1 MQGAYPRNQQVPAYH
16 AIHVFMHAV
25 SANPTCQLWLNT
37 VSIDDKVSPKRS
49 LQVLYRDFIASE
61 GRRLGN
67 DRSHQPQHYHDG
79 PATHKSADCYLNP
92 KNKVK
97 GRGKGKRGGKKPE
110 SANPAAAANAA
121 SKGDDNLW
129 VSATHVDLSASASS
143 SASSEPRFRVTD
155 SNGTT
160 HDLHDYDNQPALSSK
175 PRAAG
180 ASLAPGAFPAPRSVP
195 TLSDCLDALLPVVSN
210 GLDT

>member
-67 DRSHQPQHYHDG
+67 DRSHQPQ
-79 PATHKSADCYLNP
+79 
-92 KNKVK
+92 
-97 GRGKGKRGGKKPE
+97 
-110 SANPAAAANAA
+110 
-121 SKGDDNLW
+121 
-129 VSATHVDLSASASS
+129 
-143 SASSEPRFRVTD
+143 
-155 SNGTT
+155 
-160 HDLHDYDNQPALSSK
+160 Q
-175 PRAAG
+175 
-180 ASLAPGAFPAPRSVP
+180 
-195 TLSDCLDALLPVVSN
+195 
-210 GLDT
+210 